1 MIRTLILSTV
11 AGAALIG
18 TALAAD
24 DVMAS
29 RYGNTTKATNA
40 QGEVTKLWYEAD
52 GTFTG
57 EAQGN
62 MIKGTWKIDGDKVC
76 LTQTDPAPEPD
87 APTNQCN
94 PVTAHNVGDSW
105 EIGEGEQQI
114 KIELLAGKQ

>member
-11 AGAALIG
+11 AGALLFG
-18 TALAAD
+18 TAFAAD
-24 DVMAS
+24 DVLAN

-40 QGEVTKLWYEAD
+40 KGEVTKLWYAAD

-57 EAQGN
+57 DANGTA
-62 MIKGTWKIDGDKVC
+62 IKGTWKLNGDKVC
-76 LTQTDPAPEPD
+76 LTQTDPAPAAD

-105 EIGEGEQQI
+105 EIGEGEQKI
-114 KIELLAGKQ
+114 KLELLAGKQ